1 MPALSY
7 LKRRCFNMANLK
19 RNMIELVK
27 EVKEGEIVTEKYL
40 TPIFI
45 PFSVVYEAID
55 LTEEM
60 DKGEGNKNSLSEKEM
75 IDKLIDF
82 VANRIYN
89 KQFTKEELF
98 NGLHA
103 PDAIETLQR
112 QIMFVAQGQ
121 QTDET
126 KKFLAKKG

>member
-1 MPALSY
+1 
-7 LKRRCFNMANLK
+7 MANLK

-40 TPIFI
+40 TPVFL

-55 LTEEM
+55 MTQEI
-60 DKGEGNKNSLSEKEM
+60 DKSENTKSATSEKEL
-75 IDKLIDF
+75 INKLIDF

-89 KQFTKEELF
+89 KQFTKEDLF

-103 PDAIETLQR
+103 PDAIQTLQE
-112 QIMFVAQGQ
+112 QIIFVAQGHQ
-121 QTDET
+121 NEET

>member
-1 MPALSY
+1 
-7 LKRRCFNMANLK
+7 MANLK

-27 EVKEGEIVTEKYL
+27 EVKEGEIVTEKHL

-45 PFSVVYEAID
+45 PFSVVYEAVD
-55 LTEEM
+55 LTQEM
-60 DKGEGNKNSLSEKEM
+60 EKSEKEKNASSEKEM
-75 IDKLIDF
+75 IDKLLEF
-82 VANRIYN
+82 VANKIYN
-89 KQFTKEELF
+89 KQFTKEDLF

-103 PDAIETLQR
+103 PDAIQTLQE
-112 QIMFVAQGQ
+112 QIIFVAQGR